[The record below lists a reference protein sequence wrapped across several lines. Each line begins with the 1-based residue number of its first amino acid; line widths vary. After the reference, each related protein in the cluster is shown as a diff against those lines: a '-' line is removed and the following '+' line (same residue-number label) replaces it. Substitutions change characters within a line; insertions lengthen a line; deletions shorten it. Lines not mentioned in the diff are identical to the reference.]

1 VSTLPRHTLRIP
13 ATLVR
18 GGTSRGLVFKEEDL
32 PPDPELRDLVF
43 LAALGSP
50 DVRQLDGVGAGDS
63 HCSKVAVVRPSA
75 RADAD
80 VDFLFGEVAIGE
92 PRVDYAGNSG
102 NIIAALGPYALDE
115 GWVEAREPRTLVR
128 IHNLNT
134 GKPIE
139 VLVPVEHGRAA
150 EDGSFAI
157 DGVPGVGP
165 RIDMRFPEPGGAVT
179 GRLLTTD
186 GPVSTLPVPGV
197 GPVRATLVD
206 AANPVVFV
214 DGAALGVDP
223 ATPPPALNADAAL
236 LERLQAIRAAA
247 SVRFGLVPRPQDA
260 WSHSPMIPFLVMLFA
275 PSTYPS
281 FSEPTRTLAPREMD
295 LCARVLSLNL
305 VHKSINVTVS
315 VATTAAAL
323 IPGSLVHAASGGA
336 AEGGE
341 LRIGHPSGVV
351 RTAGNTATR
360 DAAPHVEWVSLGR
373 TARRIM
379 DGEVLAQP
387 SKLRWL
393 SSLRRSV
400 SREVSRR

>member
-1 VSTLPRHTLRIP
+1 MTDLPRHSLRIP
-13 ATLVR
+13 AVLMR
-18 GGTSRGLVFKEEDL
+18 GGTSRGLVFKREDL
-32 PPDPELRDLVF
+32 PEDEALRDLVF

-63 HCSKVAVVRPSA
+63 HCSKVAIVNPSS
-75 RADAD
+75 RDDAD

-102 NIIAALGPYALDE
+102 NIIAALGPFALDE
-115 GWVEAREPRTLVR
+115 GWVAARAPETLVR

-139 VLVPVEHGRAA
+139 LLVPVEDGRAA
-150 EDGSFAI
+150 EDGDFSI
-157 DGVPGVGP
+157 DGVPGFGP
-165 RIDMRFPEPGGAVT
+165 RIDMRFPAPGGAVT
-179 GRLLTTD
+179 GRLLTGD
-186 GPVSTLPVPGV
+186 GPVSTLEVPGL
-197 GPVRATLVD
+197 GPVQASLVD

-223 ATPPPALNADAAL
+223 ASPPPALNADTAL
-236 LERLQAIRAAA
+236 LEKLQAIRSAA
-247 SVRFGLVPRPQDA
+247 SVRFGLVPSPGDA
-260 WSHSPMIPFLVMLFA
+260 WAFSPMIPFLVLLF
-275 PSTYPS
+275 PPGRYPS
-281 FSEPTRTLAPREMD
+281 FSDRSRTLAPGDMD

-323 IPGSLVHAASGGA
+323 VPGTLVHRVSHGA
-336 AEGGE
+336 AEGGT

-351 RTAGNTATR
+351 HTSG
-360 DAAPHVEWVSLGR
+360 AARANGDEVEVEWVRLGR

-379 DGEVLAQP
+379 QGEVVVQP
-387 SKLRWL
+387 AKLRWL
-393 SSLRRSV
+393 AGLR
-400 SREVSRR
+400 ERR

>member
-1 VSTLPRHTLRIP
+1 MPDLPRYTLRIP
-13 ATLVR
+13 AVLMR
-18 GGTSRGLVFKEEDL
+18 GGTSRGLVFREEDL

-63 HCSKVAVVRPSA
+63 HCSKVAVVRPSG

-102 NIIAALGPYALDE
+102 NIIAALGPYALDA
-115 GWVEAREPRTLVR
+115 GWVAPREPETLVR

-134 GKPIE
+134 GKRIE
-139 VLVPVEHGRAA
+139 LMVPVADGRAA
-150 EDGSFAI
+150 EDGDFRI

-165 RIDMRFPEPGGAVT
+165 RVEMRFPQPGGAVT
-179 GRLLTTD
+179 GRLLTAD
-186 GPVSTLPVPGV
+186 GPVSTLDVAGLGAV
-197 GPVRATLVD
+197 QASLVD

-223 ATPPPALNADAAL
+223 AAPPPALNADSAL
-236 LERLQAIRAAA
+236 LERLQAIRSAA
-247 SVRFGLVPRPQDA
+247 SVRFGLVERAEDA
-260 WSHSPMIPFLVMLFA
+260 WAHSPMIPFLVMLFPPA
-275 PSTYPS
+275 AYPS
-281 FSEPTRTLAPREMD
+281 FSDADRTLAPGDMD

-323 IPGSLVHAASGGA
+323 VPGSLVHTVSGGA
-336 AEGGE
+336 ARSGS

-351 RTAGNTATR
+351 HTR
-360 DAAPHVEWVSLGR
+360 GEASGDGEPTIDWVGLGR

-379 DGEVLAQP
+379 QGEVLVQP

-393 SSLRRSV
+393 SELRARG
-400 SREVSRR
+400 